1 MLFRSRFRSH
11 AQRRSVALQQRSP
24 AAPSL
29 PSASGRDRAKTRRFH
44 EPRTTRAPNPPAYAT
59 VHLRDSH
66 ALRSTIPNGSTPTTH
81 TSHPP
86 AEEKRSSP
94 TTPHMQPL
102 PSITH
107 TRFSHHPLSLA
118 TTHRISFPTGTKM
131 FHFPAFPPPPY
142 TRSDETT
149 DRKSVV

>member
-1 MLFRSRFRSH
+1 MLFRS
-11 AQRRSVALQQRSP
+11 
-24 AAPSL
+24 
-29 PSASGRDRAKTRRFH
+29 
-44 EPRTTRAPNPPAYAT
+44 TRAPNPPAYAT

-131 FHFPAFPPPPY
+131 FHFPAFPLPPY
-142 TRSDETT
+142 TRSDDSNQAQPWLGSPIRTPS
-149 DRKSVV
+149 DHRSLANSPRHIAGRNVLHQLLIPRHPPNAHHN